1 MEKYKKDLFNIP
13 DDFIVRKTDE
23 NVLPKYRTE
32 FMRDR
37 DRVLYSTAFRQLAG
51 KTQIYTVG
59 SDDHKRNRLTHSL
72 EVSQIAR
79 TIAIGLGFNEYLTE
93 AIALAHDFGHAP
105 FGHAGEQMLNE
116 IMLPDTKYVKE
127 SPFNKNNTAS
137 FTVWHI
143 VLGEGH

>member
-1 MEKYKKDLFNIP
+1 
-13 DDFIVRKTDE
+13 
-23 NVLPKYRTE
+23 
-32 FMRDR
+32 MRDR
-37 DRVLYSTAFRQLAG
+37 DRVLYSTAFWRLAG
-51 KTQIYTVG
+51 KAQIYTVG
-59 SDDHKRNRLTHSL
+59 SDDHKRNKLTHSL

-79 TIAIGLGFNEYLTE
+79 TIAISLGFNEYLTG
-93 AIALAHDFGHAP
+93 AIALAQDFGHAP

-127 SPFNKNNTAS
+127 SPFNKNSTAS